1 MASFWDDFKD
11 LFKTESQ
18 LKEERQK
25 ELAAALEAEKSITG
39 QLAEL
44 DREYRESLPVEPSP
58 TSTSCSPRALGWK
71 RWTTP
76 PRRTSKSR
84 SACRR
89 V

>member
-44 DREYRESLPVEPSP
+44 DREYRESLPVEPEPDLDKLFPES
-58 TSTSCSPRALGWK
+58 LGLE

>member
-39 QLAEL
+39 QL
-44 DREYRESLPVEPSP
+44 
-58 TSTSCSPRALGWK
+58 CSPRALGWK